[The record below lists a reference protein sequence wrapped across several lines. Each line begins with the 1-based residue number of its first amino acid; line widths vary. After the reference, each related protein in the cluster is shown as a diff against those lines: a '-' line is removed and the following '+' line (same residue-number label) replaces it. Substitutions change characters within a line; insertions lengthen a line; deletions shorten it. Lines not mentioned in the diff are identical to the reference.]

1 MKRRQ
6 ILKAFLF
13 PPIAVV
19 ILLSIIAGG
28 GLIYSFA
35 GTNVHPAISYVCY
48 FMSAYAFTVVC
59 VRSPNIVKHFNKYR
73 KSNPYIVRYQS
84 DALLR
89 TKISLYANVSI
100 NIVYAASHLLMGALY
115 QSLWFYA
122 LSGYYALLAI
132 MRFYLL
138 EKARKTGLGDHQRQE
153 YCYYRVCGYV
163 LLLMNIALSVI
174 VFYIVWGNKGFSYH
188 YIMTIAMAA
197 YTFTAFTMA
206 IINMVK
212 YRKYHS
218 PILSAVKQISFASAL
233 VSMLSLETAMLA
245 AFGDTTESE
254 FSRIMTASTGACVCS
269 IILIMAICMIAHST
283 KQIKALSN
291 R

>member
-1 MKRRQ
+1 
-6 ILKAFLF
+6 
-13 PPIAVV
+13 
-19 ILLSIIAGG
+19 
-28 GLIYSFA
+28 
-35 GTNVHPAISYVCY
+35 
-48 FMSAYAFTVVC
+48 
-59 VRSPNIVKHFNKYR
+59 
-73 KSNPYIVRYQS
+73 
-84 DALLR
+84 
-89 TKISLYANVSI
+89 
-100 NIVYAASHLLMGALY
+100 
-115 QSLWFYA
+115 
-122 LSGYYALLAI
+122 
-132 MRFYLL
+132 
-138 EKARKTGLGDHQRQE
+138 
-153 YCYYRVCGYV
+153 
-163 LLLMNIALSVI
+163 
-174 VFYIVWGNKGFSYH
+174 
-188 YIMTIAMAA
+188 MAA

-245 AFGDTTESE
+245 AFGDTTDSG